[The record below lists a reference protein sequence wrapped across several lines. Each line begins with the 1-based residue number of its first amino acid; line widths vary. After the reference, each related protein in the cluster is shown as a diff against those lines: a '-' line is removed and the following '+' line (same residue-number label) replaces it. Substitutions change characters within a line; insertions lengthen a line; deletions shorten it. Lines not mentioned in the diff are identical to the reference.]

1 MANPKAII
9 AIITTTLT
17 SIAPFDQMSTNEI
30 LSLILALLT
39 AFAAGLIGS
48 FALMKR
54 MSLAGDVIS
63 HVALPGLGIAL
74 LLDINP
80 IIGAAIALL
89 FGTVLI
95 WQLEK
100 GGRITTDVAVG
111 VMFTAALAIGTLVT
125 PSEDLI
131 EALFGGFQELT
142 TVWFVIGIIAVAAI
156 IAFIWAFRHQLIIGL
171 FSPDLAAASGINVS
185 LINLYYLLTFSLTV
199 LLGLR
204 FLGALLVGALIIIP
218 AAIGR
223 QLTHTLTAF
232 LAVSSAAGV
241 LSVLIGFGI
250 NRLYPTISI
259 GSVKLN
265 LALGPAIISVAAVIF
280 LLSLLRKKY

>member
-1 MANPKAII
+1 
-9 AIITTTLT
+9 
-17 SIAPFDQMSTNEI
+17 MSSNET

-39 AFAAGLIGS
+39 AFAAGLVGS

-63 HVALPGLGIAL
+63 HIALPGLGIAL

-80 IIGAAIALL
+80 IMGAAVALL
-89 FGTVLI
+89 FGTLLI

-100 GGRITTDVAVG
+100 GGKITTDVAVG

-142 TVWFVIGIIAVAAI
+142 IVWFVIGVVAVIAIVG
-156 IAFIWAFRHQLIIGL
+156 FIWAFRHQLIIGL
-171 FSPDLAAASGINVS
+171 FSPELAAASGINVS

-232 LAVSSAAGV
+232 LTVSSAASV
-241 LSVLIGFGI
+241 LSVLLGFVI
-250 NRLYPTISI
+250 NRLYPPISI
-259 GSVKLN
+259 GSVKIN
-265 LALGPAIISVAAVIF
+265 LALGPAIISVAALIF
-280 LLSLLRKKY
+280 LVSLFKKKV